1 MKQFLKKSLGLA
13 ASGIIGLACATAGA
27 ETLNGAGASFP
38 APVYRIWTY
47 TYGKQAGTKVNY
59 QSVGSGAGI
68 AQIKAKTVDFGA
80 SDKPL
85 TKEDLD
91 KAGLIQFPMLM
102 GGVVPVVNLPG
113 ITSSSLKLTPEVLAD
128 IFLGKIKKWND
139 PAIKKLNP
147 DLHIMSYPITVVH
160 RSDGSGTTWIF
171 TNYLSKISKEWEEK
185 VGCGKA
191 VKWPVGIGGQKN
203 PGVVNTVKKVKGS
216 IGYTEYTYAT
226 EAKLDIFAIKNKAGK
241 FVKPGM
247 DTFQAAG
254 ANADWSNAPGFR
266 MVLTDQPGDKSW
278 PITGVTYI
286 LIYKDQKNAAKAE
299 EMLKYFSWCYKDGA
313 KMATGLN
320 YVPIP
325 ENVVDLVKD
334 SWKKTIKA
342 GGKPV
347 YK

>member
-1 MKQFLKKSLGLA
+1 MKSILKKALGLA
-13 ASGIIGLACATAGA
+13 ASGIIGMTCAEATA

-47 TYGKQAGTKVNY
+47 SYGKKTGTKVNY

-85 TKEDLD
+85 KKEDLD

-113 ITSSSLKLTPEVLAD
+113 VNSNSLKLTPELLAD

-147 DLHIMSYPITVVH
+147 NLHLMSYPITVVH
-160 RSDGSGTTWIF
+160 RSDGSGTWIF
-171 TNYLSKISKEWEEK
+171 TNYLSKVSKEWNDK

-191 VKWPVGIGGQKN
+191 VKWPVGVGGQKN

-226 EAKLDIFAIKNKAGK
+226 EAKLDIFELKNKAGK
-241 FVKPGM
+241 FVKPSM
-247 DTFQAAG
+247 DSFQSAG
-254 ANADWSNAPGFR
+254 ANADWNNAPGFR
-266 MVLTDQPGDKSW
+266 MVLTDQPGEKSW

-286 LIYKDQKNAAKAE
+286 LVYKDQKNAAKAK

-313 KMATGLN
+313 EMASRLN

-325 ENVVDLVKD
+325 ESVVKLVKNEWNK
-334 SWKKTIKA
+334 SIKA
-342 GGKPV
+342 NGKAISE
-347 YK
+347 